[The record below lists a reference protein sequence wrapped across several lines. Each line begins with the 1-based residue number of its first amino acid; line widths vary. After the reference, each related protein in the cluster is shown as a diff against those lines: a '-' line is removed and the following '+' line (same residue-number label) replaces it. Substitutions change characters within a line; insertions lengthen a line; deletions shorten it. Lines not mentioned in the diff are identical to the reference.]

1 MVKETKIIN
10 INNKIM
16 FNVEKLEEL
25 STNVGNTVNRIEKKL
40 DDFIK
45 KSDNKFIKLI
55 KSLHK
60 YRILKR
66 K

>member
-1 MVKETKIIN
+1 
-10 INNKIM
+10 M